1 MKWGTNN
8 WLEAE
13 VPRCISN
20 PVTCALLVNIH
31 VNKAAMSRLH
41 TGHAV
46 RHDFIECDVENG

>member
-1 MKWGTNN
+1 MNN

-31 VNKAAMSRLH
+31 VNKTAMSRLH